1 MASFPWLPF
10 GYCLPDGTSTAR
22 ILRCGEQYQ
31 IVRAKRGRKVILLVE
46 EGSCASRRLSELA
59 EDRVMRASFV
69 ERRMMALVSA
79 AEDAPLL
86 VGDIPCRPEALSAI
100 EAHDLANALSG
111 LARDCP
117 KAGWSNALFVP
128 DLAACLPLRDD
139 AAEDRRRLAFRLL
152 TGGVEDPSLSLHS
165 IRKLNPWLN
174 ETEIAEF
181 LDVFGVTQTVEKT
194 ANRATD
200 REAPFRLA
208 GRPEL
213 EAFFRE
219 YVIEHYLEESRYAA
233 LGVRPPGGILLHGP
247 PGSGKTFAVRVLA
260 EHLGWPVFELDLK
273 AVGSPFIHETG
284 ARLERLFDCAAEKA
298 PAVVVIDEIDALAGS
313 RGPTSQDY
321 KIEEISAFL
330 RRIERAAENRILVV
344 GTTNRKDAIDPAFLR
359 KGRFDHVL
367 EVGYPDREEVASV
380 LRHLIAERPHSEGI
394 NLDTAAARLAG
405 RPLSDVAWAVN
416 EAARLAVKG
425 SKDKVDDIS
434 LFAAIA
440 KLN

>member
-1 MASFPWLPF
+1 MASFSWLPL
-10 GYCLPDGTSTAR
+10 GHCLPDGTSIGR
-22 ILRCGEQYQ
+22 VLKSGQRHQ
-31 IVRAKRGRKVILLVE
+31 IVRAKLGGKVVLLVE
-46 EGSCASRRLSELA
+46 DDSGAARRLGALA
-59 EDRVMRASFV
+59 GDRIMRASFL
-69 ERRMMALVSA
+69 ERRLMALVSSA
-79 AEDAPLL
+79 DSTPLL
-86 VGDIPCRPEALSAI
+86 VGEIPRRPEALSAI
-100 EAHDLANALSG
+100 EAHDLAIALSG
-111 LARDCP
+111 LAKDCP
-117 KAGWSNALFVP
+117 EAAWSDALFLP

-139 AAEDRRRLAFRLL
+139 ATEDRRRLAFGLL
-152 TGGVEDPSLSLHS
+152 TGGVEDASLSLPGL
-165 IRKLNPWLN
+165 RKLNPWLT

-181 LDVFGVTQTVEKT
+181 LDVFGVTRRVEKT

-219 YVIEHYLEESRYAA
+219 YVIEHYLEEGRYAA

-260 EHLGWPVFELDLK
+260 DHLGWPVFELNLN

-298 PAVVVIDEIDALAGS
+298 PAVVIIDEIDSFAGS
-313 RGPTSQDY
+313 RGLTSQDY

-330 RRIERAAENRILVV
+330 RRIERAADNRILVV

-367 EVGYPDREEVASV
+367 EVSYPGAEEVASV
-380 LRHLIAERPHSEGI
+380 LRCLIAERPHSEGM
-394 NLDTAAARLAG
+394 NLETAAARLAG

-416 EAARLAVKG
+416 EAARLAVQG
-425 SKDKVDDIS
+425 GKDKVDDIS
-434 LFAAIA
+434 LFAAIG
-440 KLN
+440 KLS

>member
-1 MASFPWLPF
+1 M
-10 GYCLPDGTSTAR
+10 
-22 ILRCGEQYQ
+22 
-31 IVRAKRGRKVILLVE
+31 LLIE
-46 EGSCASRRLSELA
+46 DDSAAARRLGELA
-59 EDRVMRASFV
+59 EGRVMRASFLD
-69 ERRMMALVSA
+69 RRMMALVSA

-86 VGDIPCRPEALSAI
+86 VDDIPRRPEALSAS
-100 EAHDLANALSG
+100 EAQSLAIALSG
-111 LARDCP
+111 LAIDCP
-117 KAGWSNALFVP
+117 DAAWSAALFLP
-128 DLAACLPLRDD
+128 DLPACLPLRDD
-139 AAEDRRRLAFRLL
+139 AVEDRQRLAFRLL
-152 TGGVEDPSLSLHS
+152 TGGVEDATLSLPE
-165 IRKLNPWLN
+165 IRKLNPWLT

-181 LDVFGVTQTVEKT
+181 LDVFGVMRGTERT
-194 ANRATD
+194 ATRATD

-219 YVIEHYLEESRYAA
+219 YVIEHYLEEGRYAA

-260 EHLGWPVFELDLK
+260 DHLGWPVFELDLK
-273 AVGSPFIHETG
+273 AVGSPLIHETG

-321 KIEEISAFL
+321 RIEEISAFL
-330 RRIERAAENRILVV
+330 RRIERAADNRILVV

-380 LRHLIAERPHSEGI
+380 LMHLIAERPHSEGI

-416 EAARLAVKG
+416 EAARLAVRGK
-425 SKDKVDDIS
+425 KDKVDDIS
-434 LFAAIA
+434 LFAAIC
-440 KLN
+440 KLKQTSRSV